1 MIRYESEKLKTDLAY
16 KRTELAR
23 DRTALALIRT
33 ALSFILAGA
42 GFVGFADQ
50 ASWFLVV
57 GIGSISVGVIFLAAT
72 VIHFSKNTDELKRM
86 LE

>member
-1 MIRYESEKLKTDLAY
+1 MTRHELEKVRMSLSY

-23 DRTALALIRT
+23 DRTSLALIRT

-42 GFVGFADQ
+42 GFIGFSDRTPWFFTVGVG
-50 ASWFLVV
+50 SITLGIIFLV
-57 GIGSISVGVIFLAAT
+57 AT
-72 VIHFSKNTDELKRM
+72 IIHFSRNTGELKRM

>member
-1 MIRYESEKLKTDLAY
+1 MKSQNGGELRTSLAY

-33 ALSFILAGA
+33 ALSCLLAGA
-42 GFVGFADQ
+42 GFIGFANTV
-50 ASWFLVV
+50 SWFFA
-57 GIGSISVGVIFLAAT
+57 VGVASIGAGIILLIAT
-72 VIHFSKNTDELKRM
+72 IVHFSRNTDELKRM

>member
-1 MIRYESEKLKTDLAY
+1 MPHREPEKLRMSLAY

-23 DRTALALIRT
+23 DRTSLALIRT

-42 GFVGFADQ
+42 GFVGFADK
-50 ASWFLVV
+50 ASWFLAV
-57 GIGSISVGVIFLAAT
+57 GIGSIIVGVIFLIAT
-72 VIHFSKNTDELKRM
+72 IIHFSKNTDELKRM